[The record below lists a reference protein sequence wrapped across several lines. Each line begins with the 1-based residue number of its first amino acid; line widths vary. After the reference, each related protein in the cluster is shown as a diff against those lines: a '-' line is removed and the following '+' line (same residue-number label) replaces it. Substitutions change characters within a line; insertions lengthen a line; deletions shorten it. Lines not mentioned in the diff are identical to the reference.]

1 MGPPGA
7 GKGTQAK
14 RLADRLG
21 MAHLSSGDIFRA
33 ERAGGSDLGAE
44 LARYMDAGL
53 LVPDEVV
60 VCVMAKAIADSDA
73 VGGVLLDGF
82 PRTLLQ
88 AEALDELLA
97 DADKPLDAVAI
108 IDVDD
113 EAVVERITGRRV
125 APSTGK
131 IYHVKYMPPKV
142 PDVCD
147 DTGEALVQRDDDT
160 EPVVRE
166 RLDAYHKQTEAAI
179 DYYGGRADV
188 AVIRIDGNGSPDQVT
203 EALNGALA
211 SLGVAS

>member
-14 RLADRLG
+14 RLAARFD

-33 ERAGGSDLGAE
+33 EKISGSDLGAE

-53 LVPDEVV
+53 LVPDETVV
-60 VCVMAKAIADSDA
+60 RVMAKAITDSHA
-73 VGGVLLDGF
+73 AGGLLLDGF
-82 PRTLLQ
+82 PRTVPQ
-88 AEALDELLA
+88 AQALDEQLA
-97 DADKPLDAVAI
+97 EAHKPLDAVAV

-113 EAVVERITGRRV
+113 EAIVERITGRRV

-131 IYHVKYMPPKV
+131 IYHVEYMPPKV

-147 DTGEALVQRDDDT
+147 DTGEGLVQRDDDT

-166 RLDAYHKQTEAAI
+166 RLDAYRKQTAPVV
-179 DYYGGRADV
+179 DYYGGRTDLAMM
-188 AVIRIDGNGSPDQVT
+188 RIDGNGSPDQVT
-203 EALNGALA
+203 EALIGALA